1 MTHSLEVGVQR
12 TLSSSRGRRSSSPWF
27 ISSCATWRICDTLSH
42 PQFALSAVVLLSI
55 RDSQRKCSTVATV
68 RRSGSLAYRQEKK
81 VIYILNYWLRAFSKE
96 QNNTTLFLSLLLY
109 IMLLHHH
116 ETNKLIQVPPDP
128 PSMKNTIN
136 YPPNLIILIIL
147 QLGCSLTHFIQE
159 IIYRV
164 PNARTSSVTG
174 QLPSL
179 FEDEMRANL
188 FLKTQIMPLF

>member
-1 MTHSLEVGVQR
+1 MWHIVSSAIRSLCCRPPIDQRFTEKVQYGSDR
-12 TLSSSRGRRSSSPWF
+12 SPFWFSCVSPRKRKKKLFASSTTDWELSPKNK
-27 ISSCATWRICDTLSH
+27 T
-42 PQFALSAVVLLSI
+42 I
-55 RDSQRKCSTVATV
+55 RHFF
-68 RRSGSLAYRQEKK
+68 SLFCYR
-81 VIYILNYWLRAFSKE
+81 
-96 QNNTTLFLSLLLY
+96 Y

-136 YPPNLIILIIL
+136 YPPYLIILIIL